1 MINHDYLIDSSWCD
15 SGGSCDVM
23 PIRNHPDLVFKSFKY
38 EHKAKEAYNNQIK
51 LSKLDL
57 APKVLS
63 KLCQIA
69 YYFDPKILEY
79 WNPNKTTTDIG
90 YISEFASLI
99 PSNKKPLKDIQNLVK
114 EIFNQ
119 TNMEFWDC
127 HIENVGYIKRK
138 HKTKLVCI
146 DTGKESFCAY
156 SNAWGFNFPGPQC
169 SYCLKYQCNCSYDGV
184 FTIKEYHNEQRY

>member
-69 YYFDPKILEY
+69 YYFDPKILDY
-79 WNPNKTTTDIG
+79 WNPSKTTTDIG
-90 YISEFASLI
+90 YISEMAILI
-99 PSNKKPLKDIQNLVK
+99 NPNKKPLKDIKKLV
-114 EIFNQ
+114 EDIFHK
-119 TNMEFWDC
+119 TDMKFWDC
-127 HIENVGYIKRK
+127 HIGNVGYIKRNNK
-138 HKTKLVCI
+138 RKLVCI
-146 DTGKESFCAY
+146 DTGQESFNDY
-156 SNAWGFNFPGPQC
+156 SNQNYWRSFVCKLNNPGYRC
-169 SYCLKYQCNCSYDGV
+169 SYNGV
-184 FTIKEYHNEQRY
+184 S